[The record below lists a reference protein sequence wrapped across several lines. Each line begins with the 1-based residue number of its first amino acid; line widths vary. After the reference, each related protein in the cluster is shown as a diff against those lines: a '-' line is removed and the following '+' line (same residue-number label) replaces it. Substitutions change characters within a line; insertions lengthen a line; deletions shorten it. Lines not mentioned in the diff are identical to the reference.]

1 VHKPAFIDLREGLE
15 VAELLEDSLLGDP
28 VLVDE
33 AADGDHSKAGVL
45 DLGKAVAL
53 EGGLILGK
61 AKGVESEITGLTLA
75 LEGLEKSNNAE
86 DLDEGD
92 PEDDLGAATLLHEVV
107 VGINGGHLGE
117 EGESVL
123 LLDEEAEDGKHGEAA
138 VLELGLAEHAE
149 VEHVR
154 EAKGVEA
161 NVAGVL
167 AVEVDGALEEGD
179 SVREVT
185 LHLELAH
192 SGSASLGGS
201 AAEARHRGEGAGRS
215 HSGGE
220 QDGPEHG

>member
-1 VHKPAFIDLREGLE
+1 MEEGYERREIRRADLCTSPLFIDLREGLE
-15 VAELLEDSLLGDP
+15 VGELLEDSLLGDP

-75 LEGLEKSNNAE
+75 LEGLEKGNNAE

-92 PEDDLGAATLLHEVV
+92 PEDDLGATTLLHEVV

-149 VEHVR
+149 VEHIGEALLESIPRLVR
-154 EAKGVEA
+154 CSQGWLSS
-161 NVAGVL
+161 NTGTSML
-167 AVEVDGALEEGD
+167 TDGSTE
-179 SVREVT
+179 R
-185 LHLELAH
+185 
-192 SGSASLGGS
+192 
-201 AAEARHRGEGAGRS
+201 
-215 HSGGE
+215 
-220 QDGPEHG
+220 